1 MWRHESFGGAK
12 VYEIRC
18 IWESRCLTAGMK
30 QDLGE
35 WCHWKQSFMGRLSDL
50 AIALPWVCGSAAEH
64 SFHSLT
70 LMESSFR
77 ERVFSGNC
85 FGSRIFNPFVMP
97 ELVLDQSPNWILV
110 CLKILDKCCK
120 LLSMAFGG
128 AFSVQLASHPFLA
141 AAWMP
146 KMTVDTQKIFLKGFS
161 KAIWLVEPF
170 FFLAIISP
178 NQVNDPPD
186 WAKLFPV
193 DNWALSV
200 SLNSWRNF
208 FRFFFIISATL
219 EGFEVER

>member
-1 MWRHESFGGAK
+1 MFDRWYEAGFGRMMPLKTIFYGTVVRSCNSSSLGVWLSCGAFVSF
-12 VYEIRC
+12 
-18 IWESRCLTAGMK
+18 T
-30 QDLGE
+30 
-35 WCHWKQSFMGRLSDL
+35 
-50 AIALPWVCGSAAEH
+50 H
-64 SFHSLT
+64 S

-170 FFLAIISP
+170 FFFLAIISP